1 MSASMDQTPAPDLD
15 IYRKLVNYLQSCE
28 WLGDLSEDEQ
38 IHLSEVLQKYMVK
51 YRPTPT
57 PAAQGAVENGVVLLK
72 GLLPTVQNAVL
83 EEMVRLILAH
93 RPPAVQGEETREA
106 VARHLCLLKT
116 GRDGFT
122 GWDLIHEVEK
132 ANWRGE
138 ADKILSLIHPQ
149 PGREEAK

>member
-1 MSASMDQTPAPDLD
+1 MSASMDQLPAEDWQALCMD
-15 IYRKLVNYLQSCE
+15 ELNRRKNLGRKLEEAQEEIHQLKK
-28 WLGDLSEDEQ
+28 Q
-38 IHLSEVLQKYMVK
+38 IAAA
-51 YRPTPT
+51 PT

-93 RPPAVQGEETREA
+93 RPPAVQGGDAREA